1 MNWSSTASV
10 LSVHD
15 KDVNCYHG
23 IVVDSFESP
32 LISFLHLPRLM
43 IVAALSAKRVCALM
57 CNSW

>member
-15 KDVNCYHG
+15 NNVNCYQC

-43 IVAALSAKRVCALM
+43 IVAAICKTCLCVDV
-57 CNSW
+57 

>member
-32 LISFLHLPRLM
+32 LISFCICL
-43 IVAALSAKRVCALM
+43 V
-57 CNSW
+57 